1 MLGFRGKVFNQVSS
15 RSLNLTVNTTLVK
28 ETINDNLSSNQFIS
42 KTTMMLTQINLL
54 TPTSTEM
61 NKKTILKFNSS
72 KNQISFLMRII
83 KGQAK
88 KDIIPMLI
96 LVLKTNKSPG
106 NNNSQLLM
114 QLVGEIRFLVMM
126 ETMKVTSKVALQ
138 NSNRL

>member
-1 MLGFRGKVFNQVSS
+1 
-15 RSLNLTVNTTLVK
+15 
-28 ETINDNLSSNQFIS
+28 
-42 KTTMMLTQINLL
+42 MLTQINLL

-72 KNQISFLMRII
+72 KNQISFLMRIN

-96 LVLKTNKSPG
+96 LALKTNKSPG

-114 QLVGEIRFLVMM
+114 QLVGEIRYSVMM
-126 ETMKVTSKVALQ
+126 ETMKVTSKAVLQ